1 MTLRSPTWWLGSKL
15 WRLNENEETGRGD
28 SLGELGF
35 RGNRLALGVIILPPK
50 RLESRIRVLERS
62 VGVGDFKCIIC
73 DPTKTYTKDESG
85 EIKRLT
91 EIEGEFLAVMMY
103 DWDSPS
109 WSEVR
114 KEQEK

>member
-1 MTLRSPTWWLGSKL
+1 M
-15 WRLNENEETGRGD
+15 
-28 SLGELGF
+28 
-35 RGNRLALGVIILPPK
+35 IIIPQK

-62 VGVGDFKCIIC
+62 IGVGDFKCIIC

-85 EIKRLT
+85 AVRRLS
-91 EIEGEFLAVMMY
+91 EIEGAFLAVMMY

-114 KEQEK
+114 KEQAK